1 MEETIKA
8 VGYTISSSMQR
19 EESITAQKRYMMMYA
34 KRNNMEVI
42 DWYCDEAKS
51 AKTNYRPAFQKMIN
65 DAKNNPEFK
74 AVLVHKTDRF
84 SRNLS
89 DSIQYKKLLEEYGVQ
104 VIFVN
109 ERFRNNPESHLL
121 YHIMGSVNQFY
132 NENLAREV
140 MKGLKEST
148 LSNANLLVAD
158 RH

>member
-8 VGYTISSSMQR
+8 VGYARFSSSMQR

-51 AKTNYRPAFQKMIN
+51 AKTVNRPAFQKMIN

-89 DSIQYKKLLEEYGVQ
+89 DSIHNTKNFLKNTVCKSYLLMSVLKIILK
-104 VIFVN
+104 VIC
-109 ERFRNNPESHLL
+109 
-121 YHIMGSVNQFY
+121 YI
-132 NENLAREV
+132 
-140 MKGLKEST
+140 T
-148 LSNANLLVAD
+148 
-158 RH
+158 